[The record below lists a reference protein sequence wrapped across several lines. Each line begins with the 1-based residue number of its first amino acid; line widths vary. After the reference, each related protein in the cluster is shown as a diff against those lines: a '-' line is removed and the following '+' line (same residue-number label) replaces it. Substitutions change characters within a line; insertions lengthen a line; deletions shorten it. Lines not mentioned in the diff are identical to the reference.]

1 MRTYY
6 VLKGCPPVNDC
17 NSEESFVFK
26 KPISDSVHEV
36 SRTPLGH
43 LQIRGPVS
51 AEQLSLCLLTN
62 GLCCFRQPCR
72 QHQALIELADQPDGI
87 VFTASLANNIV
98 SYVAFQKPDY
108 PWWQN
113 RCFPKLIEL
122 GSIETDPVWRKMG
135 IGKALLDSIF
145 NNKNFTYFEDFVV
158 MAAHFVHSWD
168 LTNTGLAPWAY
179 RQFMIDFFSKYNFT
193 TWETV
198 DPEIREHPSNILLAR
213 VGKNL
218 DEYEITHFTSCCL
231 GTG

>member
-1 MRTYY
+1 MQDHQGSDPFIFA
-6 VLKGCPPVNDC
+6 KPVY
-17 NSEESFVFK
+17 
-26 KPISDSVHEV
+26 DSVHKV
-36 SRTPLGH
+36 SRTPLGQ

-51 AEQLSLCLLTN
+51 AEDLSQCLLTD

-72 QHQALIELADQPDGI
+72 QHQALIDLAEQPDGI
-87 VFTASLANNIV
+87 IFTAALANKII

-113 RCFPKLIEL
+113 RCFPKLLEL
-122 GSIETDPVWRKMG
+122 GSIETDPAWRKMG

-145 NNKNFTYFEDFVV
+145 KNDRFHYFEDYVV

-168 LTNTGLAPWAY
+168 LINTGLAAWAY
-179 RQFMIDFFSKYNFT
+179 RQFMIDFFSKYDFT

-218 DEYEITHFTSCCL
+218 SQKEITFFTSCCL
-231 GTG
+231 GTSE